1 MDSSTVLAFG
11 SRRAR
16 HGKAGITLVETVV
29 GLMIVIIGLA
39 GLFASSAQS
48 FALLRRSKEV
58 VAGRQDLLS
67 RLDGV
72 RALSYAQI
80 AKSSYLSTKLMQSG
94 VSGDPSPFGT
104 TTSGMKN
111 FTETITVYGLGA
123 LIFSDDAAR
132 QATTPD
138 WADQYASQVSEAAPA
153 QPKTYKSNSTTRGDW
168 TLQVA
173 GALPYFQI
181 TRVGTGAGATT
192 TVVTPGDLTTDA
204 RISQLLVDVSYTWT
218 DSNNVS
224 RTQVGSIIVPQSG
237 SLQ

>member
-1 MDSSTVLAFG
+1 
-11 SRRAR
+11 
-16 HGKAGITLVETVV
+16 
-29 GLMIVIIGLA
+29 MIVIIGLA

-58 VAGRQDLLS
+58 TAVRQDLLS

-72 RALSYAQI
+72 RALSYAQL
-80 AKSSYLSTKLMQSG
+80 AKSDYVSTKLMPAG
-94 VSGDPSPFGT
+94 AAGDPTPFGMT
-104 TTSGMKN
+104 NTGLKN
-111 FTETITVYGLGA
+111 FSETITVYGLGA
-123 LIFSDDAAR
+123 LVFSDDATR

-138 WADQYASQVSEAAPA
+138 WAGQYASQVSASAPA
-153 QPKTYKSNSTTRGDW
+153 QPKTYRSGSVALGDW

-173 GALPYFQI
+173 GAMPYFQV
-181 TRVGTGAGATT
+181 TRTGFGTGATT

-204 RISQLLVDVSYTWT
+204 RVSQLLVDISYTWT

-224 RTQVGSIIVPQSG
+224 RTQVAILIVPRNG

>member
-1 MDSSTVLAFG
+1 MLPPG
-11 SRRAR
+11 KRCSRYRE
-16 HGKAGITLVETVV
+16 AGMSLVETVV

-58 VAGRQDLLS
+58 VATRQVLLS
-67 RLDGV
+67 RLDGI

-80 AKSSYLSTKLMQSG
+80 AKSDYVSTKLMPTG
-94 VSGDPSPFGT
+94 TAGDASPFGMT
-104 TTSGMKN
+104 TAGMKN
-111 FTETITVYGLGA
+111 FTETVTVYGLGA
-123 LIFSDDAAR
+123 LIFSNDDAR

-138 WADQYASQVSEAAPA
+138 WAGQYASQVSESAPA
-153 QPKTYKSNSTTRGDW
+153 QPKTYKSNSATQGDW

-173 GALPYFQI
+173 GALPYFQV
-181 TRVGTGAGATT
+181 TRVGTGAAATT

-204 RISQLLVDVSYTWT
+204 RVSQLLVDISYRWT
-218 DSNNVS
+218 DSNNLP
-224 RTQVGSIIVPQSG
+224 RTQVAILIVPRNG